1 MASQRNLK
9 PNSKPQP
16 NRTVKHQNLFKT
28 NESQMLDI
36 ALTGLE
42 FDTAREQ
49 HSGSNQLSQS
59 KLVKK

>member
-16 NRTVKHQNLFKT
+16 NRAIKHQNLFKT

-42 FDTAREQ
+42 FDTARE
-49 HSGSNQLSQS
+49 
-59 KLVKK
+59 

>member
-9 PNSKPQP
+9 PNSKLQP
-16 NRTVKHQNLFKT
+16 NRTVKHQTLFKST
-28 NESQMLDI
+28 ESQMLDI

-49 HSGSNQLSQS
+49 HSGSN
-59 KLVKK
+59 